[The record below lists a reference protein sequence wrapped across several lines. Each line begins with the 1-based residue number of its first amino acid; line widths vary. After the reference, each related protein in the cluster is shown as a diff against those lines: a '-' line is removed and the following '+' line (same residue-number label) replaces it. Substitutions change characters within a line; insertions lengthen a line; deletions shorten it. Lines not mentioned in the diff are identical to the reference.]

1 VRRSDMKAVILAG
14 GQDTHL
20 VPLVRTIP
28 KGLLP
33 VANRPMV
40 EYVLSLLKASGIHEV
55 ALAVNAAEHPYED
68 ALGDGRRLGMR
79 LHYSRETV
87 PRGTAG
93 CLPPLADFIGREPFM
108 VLHGSLFLN
117 ADLKALSEFHQSRKA
132 LATLG
137 IRRIAGGSR
146 DWHHLE
152 LRLGEGDRVEGIT
165 VHDLSSREQTS
176 LMPAGIYVFDPAVLP
191 FIEPGGY
198 FDIKE
203 QLLPRLRQ
211 EGKRVFACEIRGYCR
226 NVLEMNDYL
235 KVNRSVLR
243 GEVNG
248 YSFAGQIAEGIWV
261 GRGSE
266 VSPAATLHGPVMIG
280 RDCVIGPG
288 VQIIGPTCV
297 GDGCFVEEGVFLRES
312 LLLPGARVERNS
324 RVEGCVL
331 AADTVIAPDQSLRE
345 VVAIPESLEIGE
357 VDMADTEMLIQGVA
371 ASAGGY
377 AQSQLRYLFYRAF
390 KRGVDLAA
398 ALIGLVV
405 LSPLLLAVALAVKL
419 TSPGPV
425 FFRQRR
431 CGRHGREF
439 WMVKFRTMVK
449 DAENLQAEL
458 RPLSEVDGP
467 VFKIENDPRS
477 TPLGKLLRKYSI
489 DELPQLWNV
498 LKGEMSLVGPR
509 PLAAREMR
517 FCPAWRDVRLKVR
530 PGITGLWQISGRSKT
545 SFHDWIRLDV
555 EYVRDQSII
564 RDFQILF
571 KTLSV
576 VLRAL
581 GSF

>member
-1 VRRSDMKAVILAG
+1 MKAVILAG

-20 VPLVRTIP
+20 VPLVKTLP
-28 KGLLP
+28 KPLLP

-40 EYVLSLLKASGIHEV
+40 EYVLSQLKASGIREV

-68 ALGDGRRLGMR
+68 VLGDGRRLGMR

-93 CLPPLADFIGREPFM
+93 CLPPLADFLGREPFM
-108 VLHGSLFLN
+108 VIHGSLFLN
-117 ADLKALSEFHQSRKA
+117 ADLKALAEFHQSRNA
-132 LATLG
+132 AATLA
-137 IRRIAGGSR
+137 IRRTAAGSR

-152 LRLGEGDRVEGIT
+152 LRLGAGARVEGIT
-165 VHDLSSREQTS
+165 VHDLSSREQSS

-191 FIEPGGY
+191 FIDPAGY
-198 FDIKE
+198 YDIKE
-203 QLLPRLRQ
+203 QLLPRLR
-211 EGKRVFACEIRGYCR
+211 EMGKPVFACEIQGYCR

-248 YSFAGQIAEGIWV
+248 YRFDGQIAEGIWV
-261 GRGSE
+261 GRGSDI
-266 VSPAATLHGPVMIG
+266 SPTATLHGPVMIG

-297 GDGCFVEEGVFLRES
+297 GDGCSVEEGAFLRES
-312 LLLPGARVERNS
+312 LMLPGSRVERNS
-324 RVEGCVL
+324 RVESCVL
-331 AADTVIAPDQSLRE
+331 AADTVIAPGQSLRE
-345 VVAIPESLEIGE
+345 VVAIPENLDIGE
-357 VDMADTEMLIQGVA
+357 LDLADVEMSILGVA
-371 ASAGGY
+371 TSAGGY
-377 AQSQLRYLFYRAF
+377 AQSQLRYLFYRLF
-390 KRGVDLAA
+390 KRGFDLAA

-405 LSPLLLAVALAVKL
+405 LSPLLLLVALAIKL

-425 FFRQRR
+425 LFRQRR

-449 DAENLQAEL
+449 DAEKMQAEL

-477 TPLGKLLRKYSI
+477 TPLGKLLRRYSI
-489 DELPQLWNV
+489 DEMPQLWNV

-530 PGITGLWQISGRSKT
+530 PGITGLWQVSGRSKT

-555 EYVRDQSII
+555 EYVQEQSIV

-576 VLRAL
+576 VIGAL

>member
-1 VRRSDMKAVILAG
+1 MKAVILAG

-20 VPLVRTIP
+20 VPLVRTVP
-28 KGLLP
+28 KPLLP

-40 EYVLSLLKASGIHEV
+40 EYVLALLKESGIREV
-55 ALAVNAAEHPYED
+55 ALTVNAAEHPFED
-68 ALGDGRRLGMR
+68 VLGDGRRLGMR
-79 LHYSRETV
+79 LHYSREEV

-93 CLPPLADFIGREPFM
+93 CLPPLADFLGREPFI

-117 ADLKALSEFHQSRKA
+117 TDLKALMEFHQSRKA

-137 IRRIAGGSR
+137 VRRATNGSR

-152 LRLGEGDRVEGIT
+152 LRLGAGDRVEGIT
-165 VHDLSSREQTS
+165 VRNLSDREKNS
-176 LMPAGIYVFDPAVLP
+176 PVPAGLYVFDPAVLP
-191 FIEPGGY
+191 LIEKGIY
-198 FDIKE
+198 YDIKE
-203 QLLPRLRQ
+203 QLLPQLRQ
-211 EGKRVFACEIRGYCR
+211 DGKRVFACEIRGYCR

-248 YSFAGQIAEGIWV
+248 YRFEGQIADGIWV
-261 GRGSE
+261 GGGSE
-266 VSPAATLHGPVMIG
+266 VSPTATLHGPVMIG
-280 RDCVIGPG
+280 RDCVIGSG
-288 VQIIGPTCV
+288 VQIIGPTCI
-297 GDGCFVEEGVFLRES
+297 GDGCFVEEGAFLRES

-331 AADTVIAPDQSLRE
+331 AADTVISPNQALRE
-345 VVAIPESLEIGE
+345 VVAIPEDLDVGE
-357 VDMADTEMLIQGVA
+357 LDLADAEMLIQGVA
-371 ASAGGY
+371 ATAGSY
-377 AQSQLRYLFYRAF
+377 AQSQLRYALYRTF
-390 KRGVDLAA
+390 KRGFDLAT
-398 ALIGLVV
+398 ALFGLVV
-405 LSPLLLAVALAVKL
+405 MSPLLLAVALAVKF

-439 WMVKFRTMVK
+439 GMVKFRTMVK
-449 DAENLQAEL
+449 DAEAMQAQL

-477 TPLGKLLRKYSI
+477 TVLGRLLRKYSI
-489 DELPQLWNV
+489 DEVPQLWNV

-509 PLAAREMR
+509 PLASREMQ

-530 PGITGLWQISGRSKT
+530 PGITGLWQVNGRSKT

-555 EYVRDQSII
+555 EYVQEQSIL
-564 RDFQILF
+564 RDFQILL